1 MQLDQVGGMIFIAS
15 ALIFGAA
22 ALSFAPAQRYK
33 TYAEWGAIAGAGIW
47 ALGKLT

>member
-1 MQLDQVGGMIFIAS
+1 MDLEQVGGMLFIAS
-15 ALIFGAA
+15 AVVFGAA

-33 TYAEWGAIAGAGIW
+33 TFAEWGAIAGAGIW